1 MSTENNVINWIDHM
15 HSKRNKLRV
24 SGSCVTLVGFSIVE
38 ETLSDVTQQRMGTI
52 ILLVCKEVFL
62 YPPCMLSGGLGRVD
76 PIPTQSARES
86 AHRLVCL
93 AA

>member
-1 MSTENNVINWIDHM
+1 M
-15 HSKRNKLRV
+15 HSKRNKLRA
-24 SGSCVTLVGFSIVE
+24 SGSCVTLVGSSIVE
-38 ETLSDVTQQRMGTI
+38 ETLSDINQQRMGTT
-52 ILLVCKEVFL
+52 ILLVCKGVFL
-62 YPPCMLSGGLGRVD
+62 YHPCMLSGGLGRAD

>member
-1 MSTENNVINWIDHM
+1 MSTENNVIKWIDHM

-24 SGSCVTLVGFSIVE
+24 SGSCITLVGFSIVE

-52 ILLVCKEVFL
+52 VCKEVFL

-86 AHRLVCL
+86 AHRLV
-93 AA
+93 